1 MSSLT
6 SWLGAAAVEIWGET
20 DASSV
25 ALAIL
30 RHCLFLLV
38 RLTVACPP
46 YSPPFPPPADSLCGM
61 LSTHHLSQVCG
72 HLLLPGLLVR
82 WNAPTLRA
90 VARCH
95 EESAATKRI
104 VEALAAEL
112 AEERR
117 RTPRGRGGGVMPIY
131 VHPSEGDDRNAGG
144 EQDPVRT
151 LGCALGLLNP
161 RWQQRRR
168 RGAVE
173 AAGGAGG
180 SGAREAE
187 GRGQHHLELDAYVP
201 DGPEPE
207 PPHQATPIPRKP
219 GRSPARSALSE
230 GVYESSSS
238 SSSYSSSSPLSSPL
252 RGVGGARAAS
262 SPERRAV
269 LQQSAA
275 ASPIATS
282 AAVPRTSP
290 LSSAPSGGRGG
301 GSLRPPLR
309 LGRVAA
315 AASFRRMRGSL
326 EMRGRVRHVRLDGPT
341 LGIYR
346 GGGGQPGAGQH
357 PQEEPWR
364 AAASDE
370 PSARPLETWQIRGAQ
385 VEREDEFLEVV
396 LASGRDVQLRAASIA
411 ECRQWQVAIE
421 HNASL

>member
-1 MSSLT
+1 M
-6 SWLGAAAVEIWGET
+6 
-20 DASSV
+20 
-25 ALAIL
+25 
-30 RHCLFLLV
+30 
-38 RLTVACPP
+38 
-46 YSPPFPPPADSLCGM
+46 
-61 LSTHHLSQVCG
+61 HHLSQVCG

-95 EESAATKRI
+95 EESAETKRI

-117 RTPRGRGGGVMPIY
+117 RTSRGRGGGVMPIY

-238 SSSYSSSSPLSSPL
+238 SSYSSSSPLSSPL

-346 GGGGQPGAGQH
+346 GGGGGSRGRGSIRRRSPGGL
-357 PQEEPWR
+357 PPPTSPPLGRWR
-364 AAASDE
+364 
-370 PSARPLETWQIRGAQ
+370 RGRSG
-385 VEREDEFLEVV
+385 VRRW
-396 LASGRDVQLRAASIA
+396 SGRTSSWR
-411 ECRQWQVAIE
+411 
-421 HNASL
+421 